1 LVSYRPDQVASST
14 WLGTDGEPGNLAADL
29 QGASQFLAEQKQ
41 IPAAAPLSV
50 FENALYTRGLP
61 EALSR

>member
-1 LVSYRPDQVASST
+1 LQST
-14 WLGTDGEPGNLAADL
+14 
-29 QGASQFLAEQKQ
+29 SQFMAEQKQ

-61 EALSR
+61 NVLSR